1 MVMNGTLRQSSR
13 PFADGGCA
21 ASASLRTAGGNTCG
35 MPCALI
41 AIRLTAFS
49 LLTEPSRSTT
59 RAVARPNPRRG
70 GADFDRAEVAVLG
83 VAGRA
88 CRDHEFAAEL
98 LLVDRREPA
107 AATRQRAEDAER
119 PLFGAVQ
126 DLDDAAGVGG
136 VLAIGV
142 GFFDPQ
148 QRAVADAGD
157 FAGTGLAHGAD
168 VDFRGAAVRF
178 LVPFGRDGDQLAVAV
193 AGGDVGHHDVGE
205 GAGTV
210 QLLVAALDNAG
221 VGELAQHALEGGA
234 VGVLEPEGARDLAG
248 ADFAGLLA
256 DEGNDVV
263 FGREVRFGGGACHV

>member
-1 MVMNGTLRQSSR
+1 
-13 PFADGGCA
+13 
-21 ASASLRTAGGNTCG
+21 

-49 LLTEPSRSTT
+49 LLIEPSRSTT
-59 RAVARPNPRRG
+59 RAVGSPNPRRG
-70 GADFDRAEVAVLG
+70 GADLDRDEIAVLG

-88 CRDHEFAAEL
+88 GRDHEFAAEL

-119 PLFGAVQ
+119 ALLGAVE

-136 VLAIGV
+136 VLAVGV

-168 VDFRGAAVRF
+168 VDFGRVAVRF
-178 LVPFGRDGDQLAVAV
+178 LVPFGRDGDQFAVAV
-193 AGGDVGHHDVGE
+193 AGGDVGHHDD
-205 GAGTV
+205 GAGV
-210 QLLVAALDNAG
+210 PGRCSFLRRLFDDAV

-263 FGREVRFGGGACHV
+263 FGREVRFGGGSCHV